1 MLVYACVDD
10 MCVFSIF
17 YVYACTRA
25 GTHVPVVC
33 DREIQSSIR
42 RRTAVWMTRR
52 LASAEVIHSFAQ
64 GGGHIDESRDES
76 IVIGRSVGRSLGRS
90 VEGRGRSPP
99 ARPGRGM
106 SPRGWLVGVPS
117 TGEMHEGTRARVGRR
132 RAGVARAHTHA
143 RASSRMKRL
152 FGAKRA
158 VAPARTLEETAQSLD
173 ARAKTIDGKIAALD
187 RELVKHREAIKRTR
201 PGAAQEAAKRRA
213 LVVLKQKK
221 MYEQQRDQLG
231 GQLMNVEQVA
241 FASEN
246 AKDTVE
252 TVRAMQSAS
261 KELKTTFKAK
271 EFDLEKIDALNDDMA
286 DLLDLGEEIQETLGR
301 SYNVP
306 DGLDEDDLLDELDA
320 LELDMLEEEAELTDG
335 VPSYLQDEALP
346 EAPEEEP
353 VVLPEAGAVAAETPG
368 QETAPAVRDTA

>member
-1 MLVYACVDD
+1 M
-10 MCVFSIF
+10 
-17 YVYACTRA
+17 RA
-25 GTHVPVVC
+25 RARA
-33 DREIQSSIR
+33 RE
-42 RRTAVWMTRR
+42 TATRR
-52 LASAEVIHSFAQ
+52 C
-64 GGGHIDESRDES
+64 R
-76 IVIGRSVGRSLGRS
+76 
-90 VEGRGRSPP
+90 
-99 ARPGRGM
+99 
-106 SPRGWLVGVPS
+106 
-117 TGEMHEGTRARVGRR
+117 
-132 RAGVARAHTHA
+132 ARAHTRA

-286 DLLDLGEEIQETLGR
+286 DLLALGEEIQETLGR

>member
-1 MLVYACVDD
+1 M
-10 MCVFSIF
+10 
-17 YVYACTRA
+17 RK
-25 GTHVPVVC
+25 
-33 DREIQSSIR
+33 
-42 RRTAVWMTRR
+42 
-52 LASAEVIHSFAQ
+52 
-64 GGGHIDESRDES
+64 
-76 IVIGRSVGRSLGRS
+76 
-90 VEGRGRSPP
+90 
-99 ARPGRGM
+99 
-106 SPRGWLVGVPS
+106 
-117 TGEMHEGTRARVGRR
+117 RARARETTTRGC
-132 RAGVARAHTHA
+132 RARIHTHA

-353 VVLPEAGAVAAETPG
+353 VVLPEAGAVAAETAG

>member
-1 MLVYACVDD
+1 
-10 MCVFSIF
+10 
-17 YVYACTRA
+17 
-25 GTHVPVVC
+25 
-33 DREIQSSIR
+33 
-42 RRTAVWMTRR
+42 
-52 LASAEVIHSFAQ
+52 
-64 GGGHIDESRDES
+64 
-76 IVIGRSVGRSLGRS
+76 
-90 VEGRGRSPP
+90 
-99 ARPGRGM
+99 M

-117 TGEMHEGTRARVGRR
+117 TGAMNEETRARVRRR
-132 RAGVARAHTHA
+132 RAGVARAYTHTRA

-320 LELDMLEEEAELTDG
+320 LELDMLEEEVELTDG

-353 VVLPEAGAVAAETPG
+353 VVLPEAGAVAAETAG